1 MLFRRSPESWSGFRI
16 SRRSRG
22 STWGSDRRQ
31 TPLLGQKSIP
41 PVALDATLVRGRS
54 MDPVMDPMYVGSG
67 GSDFVA
73 IAVVAVFVL
82 FVLLGLMLI
91 HRITRDPDETP
102 DHWRSHRH

>member
-1 MLFRRSPESWSGFRI
+1 MVGIPYFASVQGIDMGF
-16 SRRSRG
+16 G
-22 STWGSDRRQ
+22 PAPDA
-31 TPLLGQKSIP
+31 LLGQKSIP

-54 MDPVMDPMYVGSG
+54 MDPVMDPMYGGSG